1 MERKGTLK
9 SMVYDSLLSDIING
23 VYKSDQILTEGALIA
38 RFGVSKAP
46 VREALIE
53 LCKDNFLKSLPRF
66 GYQIVVCSI
75 EEIVEIIDFRAD
87 MEISNL
93 KRAYRNLTL
102 DSFADFDNF
111 PELWKKTCESDEILC
126 NYTRNRNFHLMLCSL
141 SGNKY
146 VYETLDHLLRISARF
161 FAQYYSYA
169 LKNRSESEG
178 KYHVLILDAL
188 KAGDINSSC
197 SYLEQ
202 DINAVKDQLQH
213 VISQY

>member
-23 VYKSDQILTEGALIA
+23 VFKSDQILTEGALIT

-75 EEIVEIIDFRAD
+75 EEIVEIIDFRID

-93 KRAYRNLTL
+93 RRACRNLTS

-111 PELWKKTCESDEILC
+111 PDLWMKDSDADEILC

-178 KYHVLILDAL
+178 KYHMMILNAL
-188 KAGDINSSC
+188 KAGDIDSAC
-197 SYLEQ
+197 LYLEQ
-202 DINAVKDQLQH
+202 DINAVKDNLQH
-213 VISQY
+213 VITKY